1 MNYKDLTPE
10 QMEVISRMNKR
21 ALKLFHIEEFF
32 RIKKIQIDTVYL
44 DSLSDEK
51 IDEIYK
57 THCNEK

>member
-10 QMEVISRMNKR
+10 QIEVVSRMNKR
-21 ALKLFHIEEFF
+21 ALKLYQIEEFF
-32 RIKKIQIDTVYL
+32 RVKKIQIDTRYL

-57 THCNEK
+57 THCNER